1 MFDILAYLYETYYR
15 PDVLPEPA
23 ILAKSLSDIGFRESE
38 IKDALIWLTDLVETT
53 EEMADQ
59 PPQQAAFLF
68 SQRIFAEQEQS
79 ALGSEA
85 IGFIRSLEFAQ
96 ILDPI
101 LREIVIERSLA
112 AKESPLSLETLRLI
126 VLVVLW
132 SQGEDPDE
140 FLLDTLFPNTD
151 NQEPRLLH

>member
-23 ILAKSLSDIGFRESE
+23 TLAKNLSEIGFRESE
-38 IKDALIWLTDLVETT
+38 IKDALLWLTDLVETT
-53 EEMADQ
+53 EDMADQ
-59 PPQQAAFLF
+59 PPQPGVCSF
-68 SQRIFAEQEQS
+68 SQRFFAEQEQS
-79 ALGSEA
+79 ALGADA

-96 ILDPI
+96 ILDPA

-112 AKESPLSLETLRLI
+112 AKESPMSLETLRLI

-140 FLLDTLFPNTD
+140 LLLNTLFPD
-151 NQEPRLLH
+151 AESQEPRLLH